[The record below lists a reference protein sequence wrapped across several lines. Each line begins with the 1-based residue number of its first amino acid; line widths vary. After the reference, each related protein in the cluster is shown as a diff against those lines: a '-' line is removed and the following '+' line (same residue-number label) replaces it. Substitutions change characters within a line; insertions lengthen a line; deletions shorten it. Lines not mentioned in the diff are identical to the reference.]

1 MKKLLFLL
9 TAALASTAHAHHT
22 KQDKFCLARNI
33 YHEAR
38 GEPLRGKLAVA
49 QVTLNRWKQAT
60 PRRTLCEVV
69 YAPLQFS
76 WTHKLHGPL
85 EVEAWLQAVELAKE
99 ILQRG
104 YALRNFSATHFHA
117 AHVSPQWSYKLQP
130 IAVINK
136 HIFYR

>member
-1 MKKLLFLL
+1 MKKLLLL
-9 TAALASTAHAHHT
+9 IAALIPCTAHSYS

-38 GEPLRGKLAVA
+38 GEPLHGKLAVA
-49 QVTLNRWKQAT
+49 QVTLNRWKASNR
-60 PRRTLCEVV
+60 RRTLCEIV
-69 YAPLQFS
+69 YAPRQFS
-76 WTHKLHGPL
+76 WTHLQHGQL
-85 EVEAWLQAVELAKE
+85 EIEAWLQAVRLAHQ

-117 AHVSPQWSYKLQP
+117 QHVRPQWSFRLEP
-130 IAVINK
+130 VAVISK